1 MHEIAPGIHHW
12 TAPHPKIKM
21 NVSSYWLEAPR
32 VLLDPLDVPD
42 DVEGVT
48 EIVLSNRHHK
58 RDAFEAAERFGAPV
72 CVPRVGLHEFG
83 DDEPVEP
90 YDFEEPFAGG
100 AITAYQVT
108 EYWPDDCAL
117 HIPSVSALVIAD
129 TVINYGGLRF
139 VPEGGGQHDGGEC
152 SEQDGH
158 TEGERHAVPQAT
170 VRPPPRRTAF
180 GAWRIQDA
188 TLPAPEHGTFATHGP
203 CAQRSSAVSASPAGA
218 EGLRRSPSRWT
229 TRAAKGV
236 ITSVAAIRSGCVTFV
251 AR

>member
-32 VLLDPLDVPD
+32 VLLDPLDVPG
-42 DVEGVT
+42 DVRDVR

-58 RDAFEAAERFGAPV
+58 RDAFDAAERFGAPV
-72 CVPRVGLHEFG
+72 RVPRVGLHEFG

-117 HIPSVSALVIAD
+117 HIPSASVLVIAD

-139 VPEGGGQHDGGEC
+139 VPDNLMGDDPEAEKRDMK
-152 SEQDGH
+152 
-158 TEGERHAVPQAT
+158 
-170 VRPPPRRTAF
+170 
-180 GAWRIQDA
+180 A
-188 TLPAPEHGTFATHGP
+188 TLGRLADELEFEHLLVAHGTPIPGEGRERLRDFA
-203 CAQRSSAVSASPAGA
+203 SA
-218 EGLRRSPSRWT
+218 
-229 TRAAKGV
+229 
-236 ITSVAAIRSGCVTFV
+236 
-251 AR
+251 

>member
-32 VLLDPLDVPD
+32 VLLDPLDVPG
-42 DVEGVT
+42 DVRDVR

-58 RDAFEAAERFGAPV
+58 RDAFDAAERFGAPV
-72 CVPRVGLHEFG
+72 RVPRVGLHEFG

-117 HIPSVSALVIAD
+117 HIPSVRALVIAD

-139 VPEGGGQHDGGEC
+139 VPDNLMGDDPEAEKRDMK
-152 SEQDGH
+152 
-158 TEGERHAVPQAT
+158 
-170 VRPPPRRTAF
+170 
-180 GAWRIQDA
+180 A
-188 TLPAPEHGTFATHGP
+188 TLGRLADELEFEHLLLAHGDPVPSEGRERLRDFA
-203 CAQRSSAVSASPAGA
+203 SA
-218 EGLRRSPSRWT
+218 
-229 TRAAKGV
+229 
-236 ITSVAAIRSGCVTFV
+236 
-251 AR
+251 